1 MAFDSVHNYYEK
13 LVFEEINQ
21 FYASQDLTEDEIED
35 IACLA
40 LNKIQPRYIRHNVD
54 MCFFMTEEER
64 MKIVDS
70 VKDAVAYGHHKVTS
84 KHNRTA

>member
-13 LVFEEINQ
+13 LVFDEINQ
-21 FYASQDLTEDEIED
+21 FYANEGLSEDKIED
-35 IACLA
+35 MACLA

-54 MCFFMTEEER
+54 MCFFMTEDER

-70 VKDAVAYGHHKVTS
+70 VKNAVAYAHDKVTR

>member
-13 LVFEEINQ
+13 LVFDEINH
-21 FYASQDLTEDEIED
+21 FYTNDAFNEDELED

-54 MCFFMTEEER
+54 MCFFMSEDDR
-64 MKIVDS
+64 MKIVDEI
-70 VKDAVAYGHHKVTS
+70 KDAVAYAHNKVKISQAT
-84 KHNRTA
+84 N